1 VSAAWPDLAVQPP
14 WPEDAVEVARIG
26 EAWGVKGWFRVIPF
40 ATDPQAIFSSRRWF
54 IKPPE
59 QAAIAARPGGHSAFP
74 EWLKITDAKSHG
86 DGAVAHAQGLE
97 TRADAQALRGARVF
111 VARSSFPTESADE
124 YYWVDLIGLQ
134 VFNRKGDSLGTVQG
148 LIDTG
153 PQSVLRVAA
162 ALESGTAAG
171 ADSATRATERL
182 IPFVAAYVDD
192 VSLEAR
198 RITVDWELDY

>member
-1 VSAAWPDLAVQPP
+1 MSAAWLDAAAQPP
-14 WPEDAVEVARIG
+14 WPQDAVEVARIG

-54 IKPPE
+54 IRPPP
-59 QAAIAARPGGHSAFP
+59 QVAGAGPGGHAEFP

-97 TRADAQALRGARVF
+97 TRGDAEALRGARVF
-111 VARSSFPTESADE
+111 VARSSFPTESANE

-134 VFNRKGDSLGTVQG
+134 VFNRKGDALGTVQG

-162 ALESGTAAG
+162 AQGSGMVAGVDAA
-171 ADSATRATERL
+171 APATERL
-182 IPFVAAYVDD
+182 IPFVAAYVDE
-192 VSLEAR
+192 VSLEAG
-198 RITVDWELDY
+198 RIIVDWELDY

>member
-1 VSAAWPDLAVQPP
+1 MSVALQGFAAPPP

-40 ATDPQAIFSSRRWF
+40 AADPQAIFSSRRWF
-54 IKPPE
+54 IKPPRE
-59 QAAIAARPGGHSAFP
+59 SAAAPPAGGRADFP

-97 TRADAQALRGARVF
+97 SRADAQTLRGARVF

-124 YYWVDLIGLQ
+124 YYWVDLIGLR
-134 VFNRKGDSLGTVQG
+134 VFNRKGESLGTVQG

-153 PQSVLRVAA
+153 PQSVLRVGEVPGPGTGAA
-162 ALESGTAAG
+162 PPQS
-171 ADSATRATERL
+171 ERL
-182 IPFVAAYVDD
+182 IPFVAAYVDE
-192 VSLEAR
+192 VSLGDG
-198 RITVDWELDY
+198 RIVVDWELDY